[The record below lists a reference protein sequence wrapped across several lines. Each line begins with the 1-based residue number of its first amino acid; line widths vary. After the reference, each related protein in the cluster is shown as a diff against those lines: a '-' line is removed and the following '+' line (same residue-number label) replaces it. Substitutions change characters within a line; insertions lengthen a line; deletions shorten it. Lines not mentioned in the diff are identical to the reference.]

1 MSRPREVLAR
11 LLSTPGPA
19 VGIEVGATRVS
30 AVALAWDKGVAK
42 IVRHARA
49 ELPQGAVTPSPSAVN
64 IHDREAVTEGIHKVL
79 SVLPGRTTRVGLTV
93 PDVAAKVSFV
103 QFDKVPARTSDLD
116 RLIAWQV
123 RRSVPFRIEDAQLA
137 YTAAARRPDGS
148 QEFIVALIRRD
159 IVEEY
164 EAVCRAAGVHA
175 GVVDLTGFNVINAAI
190 TISPVAE
197 SDWLL
202 VHLAEGYCTLAI
214 VRNQNVIFFRN
225 RPTGNMDDVADL
237 AHQTAMYYQD
247 RLKGRGLARTVL
259 VGSLHGS
266 GATLPSLLET
276 RFGTPVERLGAT
288 SAISALGIK
297 PGGLD
302 LLAGPVG
309 LLLREHLPAA

>member
-30 AVALAWDKGVAK
+30 AVALAWDKGVPQ
-42 IVRHARA
+42 IVRHALA
-49 ELPQGAVTPSPSAVN
+49 ELPKGAVTPSPSAVN

-79 SVLPGRTTRVGLTV
+79 NVLPGRTTRVSLTV

-137 YTAAARRPDGS
+137 YAAAARRPDGS

-190 TISPVAE
+190 TMSPVAE

-202 VHLAEGYCTLAI
+202 IHLAEGYCTLAI

-225 RPTGNMDDVADL
+225 RPTGNMDDVVDL

-247 RLKGRGLARTVL
+247 RLKGHGLARTVL
-259 VGSLHGS
+259 VGNLNGS
-266 GATLPSLLET
+266 GATLPSILET

-288 SAISALGIK
+288 STISAPGIK

-309 LLLREHLPAA
+309 LLMREHLPAA